1 MVTAIAAPSI
11 VIRTP
16 AGKILAVMPLK
27 PVPAPGC
34 TKWNACISD
43 RRKG

>member
-1 MVTAIAAPSI
+1 MTPVAAPSI
-11 VIRTP
+11 VTRT
-16 AGKILAVMPLK
+16 ADGKILAVMPLK

-34 TKWNACISD
+34 THWNTCIQ

>member
-1 MVTAIAAPSI
+1 MSPVAAPGI
-11 VIRTP
+11 YART
-16 AGKILAVMPLK
+16 AEGKILFAMPLK

-34 TKWNACISD
+34 THWNTCIAQ

>member
-1 MVTAIAAPSI
+1 MIAAPAI
-11 VIRTP
+11 VTRTGE
-16 AGKILAVMPLK
+16 GKILFVWPLK

-34 TKWNACISD
+34 DHWNACIQ

>member
-1 MVTAIAAPSI
+1 MIPVAAPAIVTRTVDGKI
-11 VIRTP
+11 VIE
-16 AGKILAVMPLK
+16 PLK

-34 TKWNACISD
+34 NHWNTCIAQ